1 MEPLVRLLEIS
12 DKTAPGVPP
21 DFMPAHVWKTIMLL
35 KESAM
40 GRKSLSEKLCLGEGT
55 VRNIVKRLRDERF
68 ITTSKTG
75 MKLTENG
82 QGFYLELKKY
92 LRGIKFPFE
101 GLTVERENYAILVL
115 NGASK
120 INFGVEQRD
129 AALLSGA
136 QGATTVIYRS
146 GELRLPGVRRVVVD
160 KHREFLIESLEPG
173 NGDAIIIG
181 SDKTQLNAEIG
192 AISSALNLYSS

>member
-12 DKTAPGVPP
+12 DKTAPGVTP

-35 KESAM
+35 NEVSM

-75 MKLTENG
+75 MKLTK
-82 QGFYLELKKY
+82 QGHEFYLELKKY
-92 LRGIKFPFE
+92 LRGIRFPFD
-101 GLTVERENYAILVL
+101 GLTVERENYAVLVI

-136 QGATTVIYRS
+136 EGATTVINRT
-146 GELRLPGVRRVVVD
+146 GELVLPGMIRVLED
-160 KHREFLIESLEPG
+160 LQRDFLIKSLDPG

-181 SDKTQLNAEIG
+181 SDKSQLNAEIG
-192 AISSALNLYSS
+192 AISSALTLYMT

>member
-1 MEPLVRLLEIS
+1 MEPLIRLLEIS
-12 DKTAPGVPP
+12 DKTAPGVTP

-35 KESAM
+35 KEVSM

-75 MKLTENG
+75 MKLTKQG
-82 QGFYLELKKY
+82 QEFYLELKKY
-92 LRGIKFPFE
+92 LRGIRFPFE
-101 GLTVERENYAILVL
+101 GLTVERENYAVLVI

-129 AALLSGA
+129 AALISGA
-136 QGATTVIYRS
+136 KGATTVINRS
-146 GELRLPGVRRVVVD
+146 GELVLPGMRRVLED
-160 KHREFLIESLEPG
+160 LQRDFLIKSLDPG

-192 AISSALNLYSS
+192 AISSALTLYMT